1 MTPIYDRTD
10 AIARLGGDAELFAAA
25 AAMFVAESETYR
37 AALKDALATGDA
49 ALLRR
54 EAHTVKSMLAT
65 FSFASGRARALA
77 LEQAAAAGDL
87 AEAPA
92 LAAAVDADIAL
103 LAEALADESAV

>member
-1 MTPIYDRTD
+1 MNLLYDRDD

-65 FSFASGRARALA
+65 FSYADGRSRALA

-87 AEAPA
+87 SDAAA
-92 LAAAVDADIAL
+92 LAAAVDADIAC
-103 LAEALADESAV
+103 LAKALAAEGAS